1 MVDPAGWVY
10 RGGADGGR
18 VFVRGD
24 AGGLLRFNGAE
35 FKAMPL
41 HEVPGIPNRVVRAML
56 LDRQGRTWL
65 GMDRGGVI
73 CMGADDNVNSG

>member
-1 MVDPAGWVY
+1 M
-10 RGGADGGR
+10 ADGYLCVATR
-18 VFVRGD
+18 
-24 AGGLLRFNGAE
+24 GGLLRFNGAE

-41 HEVPGIPNRVVRAML
+41 PEVPGIPNQVVRAML
-56 LDRQGRTWL
+56 LARHGRTWL